1 MFAELWSLQGRAGVQ
16 VPGSPVAGVLG
27 SHLSCCSISTWDE
40 IRKLRVWPKGRLLL
54 ALMKTGPLRIPAHVL
69 EAAVLV
75 SLCQARCQGLGF
87 PLLWGWSR
95 ERKITN

>member
-1 MFAELWSLQGRAGVQ
+1 MQSCGAYKEELGFRFLAPQWQACLAHTF
-16 VPGSPVAGVLG
+16 PAP
-27 SHLSCCSISTWDE
+27 ISTWDE